1 LSAPS
6 KFSGALVPLSLFSQR
21 NFRLTW
27 SSVMLGGMGQQMETF
42 ILGWYVL
49 TITDSPFLVGLV
61 GSSRIAANLMALY
74 AGAVVDKL
82 PRHLILAVVG
92 LGWTST
98 AVFMLFLLKTDL
110 FEIWH
115 VFAIAFVGGIG
126 RTFAMPS
133 GQSLVADSVAPERIP
148 NAVAL
153 INTGM
158 DVNLIFGASI
168 MGFLFHAYG
177 IEGAYFMI
185 TAVYATSGV
194 VALFIRVPR
203 SRIVRAQESVW
214 RMIASGLMYV
224 KRNQILWAA
233 LALAVIINLTGFPLH
248 TTLMPVFAKEVL
260 DIDERGAALLIMA
273 FGIGALIGSLTW
285 ASIGSTKNT
294 GKRLLAA
301 VIVWH
306 ASMAVFSMSSSLP
319 LSLGILV
326 ITGMAFSST
335 LVLIL
340 TTLLR
345 SSSPEYRGRITGLRV
360 LAIYAHTF
368 GSMTAGGIA
377 GLWGAPTAATINGIV
392 GILLIL
398 ALASVAPKLRRV

>member
-1 LSAPS
+1 
-6 KFSGALVPLSLFSQR
+6 
-21 NFRLTW
+21 
-27 SSVMLGGMGQQMETF
+27 MET
-42 ILGWYVL
+42 ILLAWYVL

-61 GSSRIAANLMALY
+61 GASRLAANLMALY

-82 PRHLILAVVG
+82 PRHMILAVVG
-92 LGWTST
+92 LAWTLT
-98 AVFMLFLLKTDL
+98 AVIMLFLLKTDL

-115 VFAIAFVGGIG
+115 VFVIAFAGGIG

-133 GQSLVADSVAPERIP
+133 GQSLAADSVAPNRIS

-168 MGFLFHAYG
+168 MGFLFQAYG
-177 IEGAYFMI
+177 IEGAYIMI
-185 TAVYATSGV
+185 AAVYATSAI
-194 VALFIRVPR
+194 VALFIRVQR
-203 SRIVRAQESVW
+203 SGIVGTQESVW
-214 RMIASGLMYV
+214 RMVASGLMYV

-248 TTLMPVFAKEVL
+248 TTLMPVFAKDVLEV
-260 DIDERGAALLIMA
+260 DARGLGLLISA

-285 ASIGSTKNT
+285 ASIGSARNT
-294 GKRLLAA
+294 GKRLLVA

-306 ASMAVFSMSSSLP
+306 ASIAVFSMSSSLP

-377 GLWGAPTAATINGIV
+377 GLWGAPTAAAINGIV
-392 GILLIL
+392 GIMLIL
-398 ALASVAPKLRRV
+398 ALATVAPKLRRV